1 MKNHAISNIT
11 YNIVILEQV
20 SAPSWIMTFERL
32 FLNDVKEGEDFEFV
46 YSLGE
51 IAEDVM
57 RLNVG
62 ERLEFNANRDV
73 AMKNGAIKRMS

>member
-51 IAEDVM
+51 IAEEVM

-73 AMKNGAIKRMS
+73 AIKNGAIKRMS

>member
-1 MKNHAISNIT
+1 MKNAVISGIT

-51 IAEDVM
+51 IAEEVM

-62 ERLEFNANRDV
+62 ERLEFKANRDV

>member
-1 MKNHAISNIT
+1 
-11 YNIVILEQV
+11 
-20 SAPSWIMTFERL
+20 MTFERL

-51 IAEDVM
+51 IAEEVM

>member
-51 IAEDVM
+51 IAEEVM